1 MSAQED
7 NADVEIE
14 IVPDAEVPELL
25 PVMPLKNFVLFPQMV
40 VPLVIT
46 TDESKKMIT
55 DLSTKTPHFITAL
68 QRKEEIDE
76 ANLSEDDIYRVGC
89 VARLIKTL
97 NFPDGST
104 HVLVE
109 GLSRCELKDLNTDE
123 DYPTAH
129 YQMVEINADD
139 TLEVTALAR
148 SASDKFQQ
156 LVALSPNLPDEL
168 SIAIFNM
175 ESPSQLADL
184 IATNLPIPID
194 VRQNLLADNSPKHR
208 LKSLM
213 EFLNREYQILKLG
226 NKIENKVHETFTKTQ
241 REIFLREQ
249 LKTIQDEL
257 GKDDPLANEILELEK
272 KLEEAKLPKEAKE
285 AAEKELQ
292 RLKIV
297 PSASPEHGVIRTY
310 LDVMAELPWS
320 KSTEDQLDILAA
332 QKILDKDHYGLEK
345 VKDRILEYL
354 SVLKLKSDMKGP
366 ILCLAGPPGVG
377 KTSLGKSVA
386 RALGRE
392 FVRISLGG
400 MHDEAEIRGHRRTYI
415 GSMPGRIIESLRR
428 CGTNNPVIM
437 LDEIDKVGNDF
448 RGDPASA
455 LLEVLDP
462 EQNSTFQDHYL
473 DVQFDLSKV
482 LFITTA
488 NMLDTIPS
496 PLRDRMEVIRIS
508 GYTLQEKTAI
518 ARRYLVPKA
527 IREHG
532 LKRGQ
537 VKFDKEALEAMISG
551 YTAEAGVRNLERQ
564 VANVCRKIARGFAEG
579 KTRPVDVT
587 QRKLKGFLGPV
598 KIVWDV
604 AENEAMSGVVTGLA
618 WTPYGGDILFIE
630 ASCMPGKGGLILTG
644 SLGDVMKESARASLS
659 YLRANAAS
667 FKLKSAIFAQND
679 IHIHVPAG
687 ATPKDGPSA
696 GVAISLAILS
706 ILTDRPIR
714 PDLAMTGEISLRG
727 RVLPIGGLKE
737 KVLAASRAGIK
748 HIMLPEKNKVDL
760 DEIPA
765 DVKRKLTFKTVKNID
780 QALRYALKIS
790 AEDYVEPRKP
800 RAPRKPAKP
809 TAPAAPKE
817 IDEPKAEQ

>member
-7 NADVEIE
+7 NTEVEVE
-14 IVPDAEVPELL
+14 IVPDQEVPDLL

-40 VPLVIT
+40 APLVIT
-46 TDESKKMIT
+46 TDESKKLIT

-68 QRKEEIDE
+68 QRKEELDE
-76 ANLSEDDIYRVGC
+76 ANLTKDDIYKVGC

-109 GLSRCELKDLNTDE
+109 GLSRCELADLNTDE
-123 DYPTAH
+123 EYPTAH
-129 YQMVEINADD
+129 YQMVEDKDED
-139 TLEVTALAR
+139 TLESTALAR
-148 SASDKFQQ
+148 NASEKFQQ
-156 LVALSPNLPDEL
+156 LIAMSPNLPDEL
-168 SIAIFNM
+168 SVAMFNM
-175 ESPSQLADL
+175 ESPAQLADL

-194 VRQNLLADNSPKHR
+194 VRQNLLADNSPSHR

-226 NKIENKVHETFTKTQ
+226 NKIESKVHETFSKTQ

-257 GKDDPLANEILELEK
+257 GQDDPQANEILELEK
-272 KLEEAKLPKEAKE
+272 KLEEAKLPQEARE
-285 AAEKELQ
+285 AADKELQ
-292 RLKIV
+292 RLKSV
-297 PSASPEHGVIRTY
+297 PTASPEHGVIRTY

-320 KSTEDQLDILAA
+320 KSTDDQLDILAA

-354 SVLKLKSDMKGP
+354 SVLKLKKDMKGP

-392 FVRISLGG
+392 FARMSLGG

-415 GSMPGRIIESLRR
+415 GAMPGRIIESLRR

-437 LDEIDKVGNDF
+437 LDEIDKIGKDF

-488 NMLDTIPS
+488 NVLDTIPG
-496 PLRDRMEVIRIS
+496 PLRDRMEIIRIS

-537 VKFDKEALEAMISG
+537 AKFDKKALEGIISG

-579 KTRPVDVT
+579 KTRPVEVT
-587 QRKLKGFLGPV
+587 PRKLKGFLGPV
-598 KIVWDV
+598 KIEKDV
-604 AENEAMSGVVTGLA
+604 AENAAMPGVVTGLA

-630 ASCMPGKGGLILTG
+630 ATCMPGKGGLILTG

-659 YLRANAAS
+659 YLRANAS
-667 FKLKSAIFAQND
+667 TFKIDPALFAKSD

-706 ILTDRPIR
+706 ILTDSPIR

-737 KVLAASRAGIK
+737 KVLAASRAGIR
-748 HIMLPEKNKVDL
+748 HIMLPEKNKIDL

-765 DVKRKLTFKTVKNID
+765 DVKKKLTFKTVKNID
-780 QALRYALKIS
+780 QALRYALKLS
-790 AEDYVEPRKP
+790 DDG
-800 RAPRKPAKP
+800 AK
-809 TAPAAPKE
+809 
-817 IDEPKAEQ
+817 

>member
-7 NADVEIE
+7 NHEVEVEILPDADV
-14 IVPDAEVPELL
+14 PDLL

-40 VPLVIT
+40 APLVIT
-46 TDESKKMIT
+46 TDESKKLVT
-55 DLSTKTPHFITAL
+55 ELSNKTPHFITAL
-68 QRKEEIDE
+68 QRKDEIDE
-76 ANLSEDDIYRVGC
+76 AALTQDDIYRVGC
-89 VARLIKTL
+89 VARLLKTL

-109 GLSRCELKDLNTDE
+109 GLSRCAMDDLLTDE
-123 DYPTAH
+123 EYPTAH
-129 YQMVEINADD
+129 YTMIHDELED
-139 TLEVTALAR
+139 TLEAQALAR
-148 SASDKFQQ
+148 SASEQFQQ
-156 LVALSPNLPDEL
+156 IVTMSPNLPDEL
-168 SIAIFNM
+168 SVAIFNM
-175 ESPSQLADL
+175 ESPSQLSDL
-184 IATNLPIPID
+184 IATNLPMPME
-194 VRQNLLADNSPKHR
+194 VRQNLLAEPSPNKR
-208 LKSLM
+208 LKTLM

-249 LKTIQDEL
+249 LKTIQNEL
-257 GKDDPLANEILELEK
+257 GEDDPHANEILELEK
-272 KLEEAKLPKEAKE
+272 KLHDAKLPPDALE
-285 AAEKELQ
+285 AADKELQ
-292 RLKIV
+292 RLKSV

-320 KSTEDQLDILAA
+320 KSTEDHLDILAA
-332 QKILDKDHYGLEK
+332 QKVLDKDHYGLEK
-345 VKDRILEYL
+345 VKERILEYL
-354 SVLKLKSDMKGP
+354 SVLKLKKDMKGP

-392 FVRISLGG
+392 FVRMSLGG

-415 GSMPGRIIESLRR
+415 GAMPGRIIESLRR
-428 CGTNNPVIM
+428 CGSNNPVIM

-488 NMLDTIPS
+488 NMLETIPG

-537 VKFDKEALEAMISG
+537 IKFTKEALETIISG

-564 VANVCRKIARGFAEG
+564 IANVCRKVARGFAEG
-579 KTRPVDVT
+579 KTRAVEVT
-587 QRKLKGFLGPV
+587 PRKLKGFLGPI
-598 KIVWDV
+598 KIEKDV
-604 AENEAMSGVVTGLA
+604 AENAAMPGVVTGLA

-630 ASCMPGKGGLILTG
+630 ATQMPGKGGLILTG

-659 YLRANAAS
+659 YLKANAS
-667 FKLKSAIFAQND
+667 TFKIDPDLFAKSD
-679 IHIHVPAG
+679 LHIHVPAG

-706 ILTDRPIR
+706 IITNQPIR

-748 HIMLPEKNKVDL
+748 HIMLPEKNKIDL
-760 DEIPA
+760 DEIPD
-765 DVKRKLTFKTVKNID
+765 DVKKKLTFKTVKNID
-780 QALRYALKIS
+780 QALRYALKLS
-790 AEDYVEPRKP
+790 ETE
-800 RAPRKPAKP
+800 
-809 TAPAAPKE
+809 
-817 IDEPKAEQ
+817 

>member
-7 NADVEIE
+7 HNEVEIE
-14 IVPDAEVPELL
+14 IIPDAEVPDLL

-40 VPLVIT
+40 APLVIT
-46 TDESKKMIT
+46 TEESKKLVT
-55 DLSTKTPHFITAL
+55 ELSTKTPHFITAL
-68 QRKEEIDE
+68 QRKDEIDE
-76 ANLSEDDIYRVGC
+76 ANLTQDDIYKVGC

-97 NFPDGST
+97 KFPDGST

-109 GLSRCELKDLNTDE
+109 GLSRCEMTDLLTE
-123 DYPTAH
+123 EEYPTAH
-129 YQMVEINADD
+129 YTMLHDQLED
-139 TLEVTALAR
+139 TLEAQALAR
-148 SASDKFQQ
+148 SASEQFQQ
-156 LVALSPNLPDEL
+156 IVAMSPNLPDEL
-168 SIAIFNM
+168 SVAIFNM
-175 ESPSQLADL
+175 ESPSQLSDL
-184 IATNLPIPID
+184 IATNLPIPLS
-194 VRQNLLADNSPKHR
+194 VRQNLLAEASPNRR
-208 LKSLM
+208 LKKLM
-213 EFLNREYQILKLG
+213 EFLNREFQILKLG

-249 LKTIQDEL
+249 LKTIQNEL
-257 GKDDPLANEILELEK
+257 GEDDPHASEIFELEK
-272 KLEEAKLPKEAKE
+272 KLDEAKLPHDARE

-292 RLKIV
+292 RLKAV
-297 PSASPEHGVIRTY
+297 PPASPEHGVIRTY

-320 KSTEDQLDILAA
+320 KSTEDHLDILEA
-332 QKILDKDHYGLEK
+332 QKILDKDHYGLAK

-392 FVRISLGG
+392 FVRMSLGG

-415 GSMPGRIIESLRR
+415 GAMPGRIIESLRR

-437 LDEIDKVGNDF
+437 LDEIDKVGSDF

-488 NMLDTIPS
+488 NMLETIPG

-527 IREHG
+527 IKEHG

-537 VKFDKEALEAMISG
+537 VKFKPEALETIISG

-564 VANVCRKIARGFAEG
+564 IANVCRKVARGFAEG
-579 KTRPVDVT
+579 KTRPVEVT
-587 QRKLKGFLGPV
+587 PRKLKGFLGPI
-598 KIVWDV
+598 KIEKDV
-604 AENEAMSGVVTGLA
+604 AENAAMPGVVTGLA

-630 ASCMPGKGGLILTG
+630 ATQMPGKGGLILTG

-659 YLRANAAS
+659 YLKANART
-667 FKLKSAIFAQND
+667 FKIDPAVFAKSD
-679 IHIHVPAG
+679 LHIHVPAG

-706 ILTDRPIR
+706 ILTDCPIR

-748 HIMLPEKNKVDL
+748 HIMLPEKNKIDL
-760 DEIPA
+760 AEIPD
-765 DVKRKLTFKTVKNID
+765 DVKKKLTFKTVKNID

-790 AEDYVEPRKP
+790 ATE
-800 RAPRKPAKP
+800 
-809 TAPAAPKE
+809 
-817 IDEPKAEQ
+817 

>member
-7 NADVEIE
+7 SNDIEIE
-14 IVPDAEVPELL
+14 IVAEQEVPDLL

-40 VPLVIT
+40 APLVIT
-46 TDESKKMIT
+46 TEESKKLIT

-68 QRKEEIDE
+68 QRKDEIDE
-76 ANLSEDDIYRVGC
+76 SNLTKEDIYRIGC

-109 GLSRCELKDLNTDE
+109 GLSRCELEDLNTDE

-129 YQMVEINADD
+129 YRMLEDVADD
-139 TLEVTALAR
+139 SIEAEALAR
-148 SASDKFQQ
+148 NASEKFQQ
-156 LVALSPNLPDEL
+156 VVAMSPNVPDEL
-168 SIAIFNM
+168 AVAIFNM
-175 ESPSQLADL
+175 ETTQQLSDL
-184 IATNLPIPID
+184 IATNLPIP
-194 VRQNLLADNSPKHR
+194 VAERQNLLADNNPVRR
-208 LKSLM
+208 LKKLM
-213 EFLNREYQILKLG
+213 EFLSHEYQVLKLG
-226 NKIENKVHETFTKTQ
+226 NKIETKVHESFTKTQ

-257 GKDDPLANEILELEK
+257 GEDDPQATEILELEK
-272 KLEEAKLPKEAKE
+272 KLEEAKLSPEAQE
-285 AAEKELQ
+285 AADKELQ
-292 RLKIV
+292 RLKAV
-297 PSASPEHGVIRTY
+297 PPASPEHGVIRTY
-310 LDVMAELPWS
+310 LDVLSELPWD
-320 KSTEDQLDILAA
+320 KSTEDHLDILAA

-354 SVLKLKSDMKGP
+354 SVLKLKKDLKGP

-392 FVRISLGG
+392 FVRMSLGG

-428 CGTNNPVIM
+428 CKANNPVFM
-437 LDEIDKVGNDF
+437 LDEIDKVGKDF

-462 EQNSTFQDHYL
+462 EQNSTFNDHYL
-473 DVQFDLSKV
+473 DVEFDLSKV

-488 NMLDTIPS
+488 NMLDTIPG

-508 GYTLQEKTAI
+508 GYTLQEKVHI

-527 IREHG
+527 IKEHG

-537 VKFDKEALEAMISG
+537 IKFDKEALEGIIGG

-564 VANVCRKIARGFAEG
+564 IANVCRKVARGFAEG
-579 KTRPVDVT
+579 KTRPVEVT
-587 QRKLKGFLGPV
+587 ARKLKGYLGPV
-598 KIVWDV
+598 KIEKDV
-604 AENEAMSGVVTGLA
+604 AERQAMPGVVTGLA

-630 ASCMPGKGGLILTG
+630 ATHMDGKGNLILTG
-644 SLGDVMKESARASLS
+644 SLGDVMKESARAALS
-659 YLRANAAS
+659 YLRANA
-667 FKLKSAIFAQND
+667 SAFNLDEQLFAKRD

-696 GVAISLAILS
+696 GVAIALS
-706 ILTDRPIR
+706 ILSMMLDKPVR
-714 PDLAMTGEISLRG
+714 PDLAMTGEITLRG
-727 RVLPIGGLKE
+727 RVMPVGGIKE
-737 KVLAASRAGIK
+737 KVLAAARAGIK
-748 HIMLPEKNKVDL
+748 HIMLPDKNKIDL

-765 DVKRKLTFKTVKNID
+765 DVKKKLTFKTVKNID
-780 QALRYALKIS
+780 QALRYALKLSS
-790 AEDYVEPRKP
+790 A
-800 RAPRKPAKP
+800 
-809 TAPAAPKE
+809 
-817 IDEPKAEQ
+817 